1 MQPKR
6 SSNILGPKKLDDV
19 GFDEHYL
26 YLTRT
31 CKTTISYLLSMRK
44 KSVNWYID
52 MTESSS
58 LLGLRIL
65 SFSSSILVVI
75 TGYTEI
81 QKQ

>member
-19 GFDEHYL
+19 GFKEH

-31 CKTTISYLLSMRK
+31 CKTMISYLLSMRK